1 MKTKLFAILLMFV
14 LVLPAL
20 SAQDSP
26 REEFVTVFGATM
38 PEFDPHRSIYSSEAQ
53 IFTALYEG
61 LVSYDAASLEPV
73 AAAASSWKKS
83 KEGMVYTFE
92 IRQDARW
99 SDGSP
104 LRPSD
109 FRNAWMRLLKLN
121 AQYAAFFDVIK
132 GAREYRLGGNSDPE
146 SVGIT
151 VADNTLVV
159 TLNRPVAYF
168 TRLICHHAFSPIHP
182 SMLEAS
188 NWETRIP
195 FPVNGPYVFG
205 SLSGQKLRLEKNP
218 LYWDEKSVAI
228 QRQTML
234 FSDDDE
240 AASRMFNSEEAH
252 WLAGPGNYDAILLE
266 QAIQVNPIFST
277 HYWYFNCSEAPW
289 NDASVRRALALLL
302 PWEDLR
308 DPEKYMVPATTLVL
322 PLPGYSEAEGITRQD
337 SKEAMRLLGQAG
349 FSEGVGLPELKI
361 YFADGRDG
369 TRIATLLKTAWEALP
384 GFKVTLMPVNGATY
398 YDTISGAG
406 KVGGITLAHTTW
418 IGDFADPEAFLQM
431 WTPDSPLND
440 AGFTDEGFEE
450 LLSKSYASEGKE
462 RFSLLA
468 QAETILLQKAVI
480 LPIYHSFAASVI
492 DIDYIE
498 GWYQNALDIHP
509 YKYLKF
515 GSPSIRPNVADAAG
529 SGIFARL

>member
-1 MKTKLFAILLMFV
+1 
-14 LVLPAL
+14 
-20 SAQDSP
+20 
-26 REEFVTVFGATM
+26 
-38 PEFDPHRSIYSSEAQ
+38 HRSIYSSEAQ

-83 KEGMVYTFE
+83 KDGMVYSFE
-92 IRQDARW
+92 IRPNARW
-99 SDGSP
+99 SDGSA
-104 LRPSD
+104 LRASD

-132 GAREYRLGGNSDPE
+132 GAREYRIGENSNPD
-146 SVGIT
+146 SVGIIAGDT
-151 VADNTLVV
+151 TLTV
-159 TLNRPVAYF
+159 TLSRPVAYF
-168 TRLICHHAFSPIHP
+168 TRLISHHAFSPIHP

-188 NWETRIP
+188 AWERHIP
-195 FPVNGPYVFG
+195 FPVNGPYAFE
-205 SLSGQKLRLEKNP
+205 SLRGQELRLKKNP

-228 QRQTML
+228 QRQTMI
-234 FSDDDE
+234 FSDDDQ

-252 WLAGPGNYDAILLE
+252 WLAGPGDYDAILLE

-289 NDASVRRALALLL
+289 SEAPVRRALALLL
-302 PWEDLR
+302 PWKELR
-308 DPEKYMVPATTLVL
+308 NPDTYMVPATTLVL
-322 PLPGYSEAEGITRQD
+322 PLPGYSQAEGILGQD
-337 SKEAMRLLGQAG
+337 SKEAMRLLDEAG
-349 FSEGVGLPELKI
+349 YPGGKGLPELTI

-369 TRIATLLKTAWEALP
+369 TRIASLFKKAWEALP
-384 GFKVTLMPVNGATY
+384 DLTITLMPVSGATY
-398 YDTISGAG
+398 YDTISGES
-406 KVGGITLAHTTW
+406 KVEGITLAHTTW

-440 AGFTDEGFEE
+440 ANFADEGFEE

-462 RFSLLA
+462 RLSLLA
-468 QAETILLQKAVI
+468 EAETILLQKAVI

-515 GSPSIRPNVADAAG
+515 GSPSIRPNVAGAAG
-529 SGIFARL
+529 SSILARF

>member
-1 MKTKLFAILLMFV
+1 MLV

-26 REEFVTVFGATM
+26 PDEFVTVFGATM

-53 IFTALYEG
+53 VFTALYEG

-83 KEGMVYTFE
+83 KDGMVYTFE
-92 IRQDARW
+92 IRQEARW

-104 LRPSD
+104 LLASD

-132 GAREYRLGGNSDPE
+132 GAREFRLGETSNPD

-151 VADNTLVV
+151 ATADKTLVV
-159 TLNRPVAYF
+159 TLSRPVAYF
-168 TRLICHHAFSPIHP
+168 TRLICHHAFSPIHS
-182 SMLEAS
+182 SMLGVS
-188 NWETRIP
+188 SWEKLIP

-205 SLSGQKLRLEKNP
+205 SLGDQKLRLEKNP

-228 QRQTML
+228 KRQTML
-234 FSDDDE
+234 FSDDDQ

-252 WLAGPGNYDAILLE
+252 WLAGPGDYDAILLE
-266 QAIQVNPIFST
+266 QAIQINPIFST

-289 NDASVRRALALLL
+289 SEASVCTALALLL
-302 PWEDLR
+302 PWKELR
-308 DPEKYMVPATTLVL
+308 DPDKYMVPATTLVL
-322 PLPGYSEAEGITRQD
+322 PLPGYSQAEGIAGQD
-337 SKEAMRLLGQAG
+337 SKEAMRLLDQAG
-349 FSEGVGLPELKI
+349 YPEGAGLPELRI

-369 TRIATLLKTAWEALP
+369 TRIATLFETAWKALP
-384 GFKVTLMPVNGATY
+384 GLKVTLMPVNGATY
-398 YDTISGAG
+398 YDMISGEG
-406 KVGGITLAHTTW
+406 KIAGITLAHTTW

-440 AGFTDEGFEE
+440 AGFIDKDFED

-462 RFSLLA
+462 RLSLLA

-529 SGIFARL
+529 SGIVARL

>member
-1 MKTKLFAILLMFV
+1 MKTKLFAILLMLV
-14 LVLPAL
+14 LVFPAL
-20 SAQDSP
+20 SAEDNTP
-26 REEFVTVFGATM
+26 EEFVTLFGATL

-83 KEGMVYTFE
+83 KDGMVYNFE

-99 SDGSP
+99 SDGSA
-104 LRPSD
+104 LRASD

-132 GAREYRLGGNSDPE
+132 GAREYRLGENNDPE

-151 VADNTLVV
+151 AADTTLVV
-159 TLNRPVAYF
+159 TLSRPVAYF
-168 TRLICHHAFSPIHP
+168 TRLISHHAFSPIHP

-188 NWETRIP
+188 AWERRIP
-195 FPVNGPYVFG
+195 FPVNGPYAFE
-205 SLSGQKLRLEKNP
+205 SLRGQELRLEKNP

-234 FSDDDE
+234 FSDDDQ

-252 WLAGPGNYDAILLE
+252 WLAGPGDYEAILLE

-277 HYWYFNCSEAPW
+277 HYWYFNCTEAPW
-289 NDASVRRALALLL
+289 KDASVRRALALLL
-302 PWEDLR
+302 PWKELR
-308 DPEKYMVPATTLVL
+308 DPDAYMVPATTLVL
-322 PLPGYSEAEGITRQD
+322 PLPGYSQAEGIAQQD
-337 SKEAMRLLGQAG
+337 SKEAMRLLDQAG
-349 FSEGVGLPELKI
+349 YPEGAGLPELRI

-369 TRIATLLKTAWEALP
+369 TRIATLFKTAWETLP
-384 GFKVTLMPVNGATY
+384 GLKVTLMPVNGSTY
-398 YDTISGAG
+398 YDTISGEG
-406 KVGGITLAHTTW
+406 KIGGITLAHTTW

-440 AGFTDEGFEE
+440 AGFADEGFEE

-462 RFSLLA
+462 RLGLLA

-492 DIDYIE
+492 DIDYVE

-515 GSPSIRPNVADAAG
+515 GSPSIRPNVADVAG
-529 SGIFARL
+529 SGILARL